1 MAYRNKSL
9 GKFQLVGI
17 PPAPRGMPQIEV
29 TFDIDANGIVNVSA
43 KDLGTGKEQ
52 SMMITGGTK
61 LAEDEIQQMVREAEA
76 HAEEDK
82 KRRDEAEARNQAEN
96 SMYQTEKTLKEHGE
110 KLDESDRKMVEDAL
124 QATKDAVA
132 GSDVDRIRQTT
143 EQLVTASQKF
153 AEVLYQRAQ
162 TEGASAAPNGEQTSN
177 DDVVDAEV
185 VDEGQ
190 QSA

>member
-9 GKFQLVGI
+9 GKFQLTDL

-29 TFDIDANGIVNVSA
+29 TFDIDANGIVNVHA

-52 SMMITGGTK
+52 SMTITGGTK
-61 LAEDEIQQMVREAEA
+61 LADDEIDRMIKEAEA
-76 HAEEDK
+76 HANEDRE
-82 KRRDEAEARNQAEN
+82 RRELAEARNQADN
-96 SMYQTEKTLKEHGE
+96 VIYQTEKTIKEHGD
-110 KLDESDRKMVEDAL
+110 KLDESDRKLVEDAL
-124 QATKDAVA
+124 KDAKDA
-132 GSDVDRIRQTT
+132 LNGDDVEKIRMTS
-143 EQLVTASQKF
+143 EAVMTASQKF

-162 TEGASAAPNGEQTSN
+162 QQGGDSSDTGGSS

-185 VDEGQ
+185 VDEGDNK